1 MANRPNI
8 LLVVSDQER
17 SREWLPTGVSLP
29 NRERLLREGAECTR
43 YYTHASPC
51 SPSRAT
57 LFTGR
62 YVPQHEV
69 RENVIFPAH
78 VALDTR
84 IRTLGHRLRSSGYRT
99 AYLGKWHLAHGAT
112 PDMDSYG
119 FGDWEGNDQ
128 HYMGWAG
135 TGVEY
140 DPIIAAQAAR
150 WLQENGAR
158 EGDDRPWFLVVAL
171 VNPHDV
177 MWFPA
182 DQPYYQ
188 REHAEEVE
196 RFKDLL
202 RMANWKDSDPIP
214 PFTADYPE
222 YFTKLPANFED
233 DLYTKPAVQREW
245 MIEQQKSFWGRIDPS
260 DTRAWLRQL
269 DYYVAL
275 HKLADESLGKILGAL
290 DNTGRADNTAI
301 FFTSDHGDMCGSHG
315 LRSKGPFVYEEIM
328 KIPMYAKVPGVTKGG
343 SKIAAL
349 ASHADLARTIVHV
362 AGADESAMSGVDLT
376 GALAGGSAPRE
387 YVLFAQDQAWY
398 ERCIHVRYA
407 IRGVF
412 DGRFKYARYYGVG
425 GSTTQFGQP
434 WDWPKRVGEDATFEE
449 QDHELYDLQE
459 DPHELVN
466 LAMDRGRRSEV
477 RRWFERMRELERN
490 EFAAMEFDRTPAA
503 AE

>member
-1 MANRPNI
+1 MAPRSNI
-8 LLVVSDQER
+8 LLIVSDQER
-17 SREWLPTGVSLP
+17 SREWLPPSVSLP
-29 NRERLLREGAECTR
+29 HRERLRREGVECSR

-62 YVPQHEV
+62 YVPQHGV

-78 VALDTR
+78 AALDTR
-84 IRTLGHRLRSSGYRT
+84 IQTLGHRLRAAGYRT
-99 AYLGKWHLAHGAT
+99 AYLGKWHLAHGPH
-112 PDMDSYG
+112 PDMESFG

-135 TGVEY
+135 TGVEF
-140 DPIIAAQAAR
+140 DPVIAAQAAR
-150 WLQENGAR
+150 WLQQNAR
-158 EGDDRPWFLVVAL
+158 ASDGRPWFLVVAL

-182 DQPYYQ
+182 DQPEYQ
-188 REHAEEVE
+188 RTHAEEVE

-214 PFTADYPE
+214 PFTQPYPE
-222 YFTKLPANFED
+222 YFTELPANFSD
-233 DLYTKPAVQREW
+233 DLFTKPAVQREW
-245 MIEQQKSFWGRIDPS
+245 MIEQQKSFWGRIERD

-275 HKLADESLGKILGAL
+275 HKLADESLGTVLSAL
-290 DNTGRADNTAI
+290 DASGRADDTAV

-328 KIPMYAKVPGVTKGG
+328 KIPLYAKVPGVTKAG
-343 SKIAAL
+343 SRTDAL
-349 ASHADLARTIVHV
+349 ATHADLARTIVRI
-362 AGADESAMSGVDLT
+362 GGGDDRGMPGVDLT
-376 GALAGGSAPRE
+376 DALAGGPGPRE

-407 IRGVF
+407 IRAVF

-434 WDWPKRVGEDATFEE
+434 WDWDKKVGEDASFDE
-449 QDHELYDLQE
+449 QDHEFYDLQE

-466 LAMDRGRRSEV
+466 LAMDRGRRGEV
-477 RRWFERMRELERN
+477 RRWFDRLRELERT
-490 EFAAMEFDRTPAA
+490 EFASIEAPPR
-503 AE
+503 